1 MVLEGLQM
9 PRLLEIDKESLTD
22 TYGKFVLQPLE
33 RGFGVTVG
41 HGLRRVLV
49 SQIQGA
55 AIKSLS
61 VEGVQHE
68 FSIIEGIRE
77 DVPEIILNLKEVALR
92 YHGDEDRTLRIEAK
106 GPGKLTAKDLAVDS
120 SVEVMNPDLHIGTLG
135 KDANVVMDITV
146 GNGRGYVFS
155 DENKSAEQPIGT
167 IPMDSNFSPI
177 LKVNYI
183 IENARV
189 GRRTDY
195 DKLTLEVW
203 TDGSVGPE
211 DAVAQAAR
219 VLIEHFGLVANLEDE
234 PTPGSDEK
242 EADEETKRVARLLNT
257 QVEELEL
264 SVRSANCLRA
274 AGISTLKEMVS
285 KSEAEM
291 LKFRNF
297 GRKSLNELGDILTS
311 MDLAWGMDVSRYDD
325 VEVEEEAAGS
335 LAEEF

>member
-1 MVLEGLQM
+1 M
-9 PRLLEIDKESLTD
+9 
-22 TYGKFVLQPLE
+22 
-33 RGFGVTVG
+33 
-41 HGLRRVLV
+41 
-49 SQIQGA
+49 
-55 AIKSLS
+55 
-61 VEGVQHE
+61 
-68 FSIIEGIRE
+68 
-77 DVPEIILNLKEVALR
+77 
-92 YHGDEDRTLRIEAK
+92 
-106 GPGKLTAKDLAVDS
+106 
-120 SVEVMNPDLHIGTLG
+120 
-135 KDANVVMDITV
+135 
-146 GNGRGYVFS
+146 
-155 DENKSAEQPIGT
+155 
-167 IPMDSNFSPI
+167 
-177 LKVNYI
+177 
-183 IENARV
+183 
-189 GRRTDY
+189 
-195 DKLTLEVW
+195 TLEVW

-219 VLIEHFGLVANLEDE
+219 VLIEHLGLIANLEDE

-257 QVEELEL
+257 QVDELEL

-325 VEVEEEAAGS
+325 VEVEEEAAGP

>member
-1 MVLEGLQM
+1 MALEGIQM
-9 PRLLEIDKESLTD
+9 PRLLEIDRDSLTD
-22 TYGKFVLQPLE
+22 MYGKFTFQPLE

-61 VEGVQHE
+61 IEGVQHE
-68 FSIIEGIRE
+68 FSVVPGVRE
-77 DVPEIILNLKEVALR
+77 DVPEIVLNLKEVALR
-92 YHGDEDRTLRIEAK
+92 YHGEEDRVLRIEAK
-106 GPGKLTAKDLAVDS
+106 GAGEVTAKDLAVDS
-120 SVEVMNPDLHIGTLG
+120 SVEIMNPDLHIATLG
-135 KDANVVMDITV
+135 KDASLNMDLTV
-146 GNGRGYVFS
+146 GNGRGYVFAE
-155 DENKSAEQPIGT
+155 ENKVADQPIGT
-167 IPMDSNFSPI
+167 VPLDTNFSPV
-177 LKVNYI
+177 LKVNYD

-195 DKLTLEVW
+195 DRLTLEVW
-203 TDGSVGPE
+203 TDGSLGPE

-219 VLIEHFGLVANLEDE
+219 ILIEHLGLIANFEEE
-234 PTPGSDEK
+234 PSGSGEEK
-242 EADEETKRVARLLNT
+242 EVDEETKRVARLLAT
-257 QVEELEL
+257 QVDELEL

-274 AGISTLKEMVS
+274 AGISTLKELVS

-297 GRKSLNELGDILTS
+297 GRKSLNELGEILVS
-311 MDLAWGMDVSRYDD
+311 MELAWGMDVSKYDD
-325 VEVEEEAAGS
+325 VEIEEEPANS

>member
-1 MVLEGLQM
+1 MALEGLQM

-22 TYGKFVLQPLE
+22 TYGKFMLQPLE
-33 RGFGVTVG
+33 RGFGVTIG

-68 FSIIEGIRE
+68 FSVIEGVRE

-106 GPGKLTAKDLAVDS
+106 GPGELTAKDIAVDS
-120 SVEVMNPDLHIGTLG
+120 SVEVMNSDLHIGTLG
-135 KDANVVMDITV
+135 KDANVVLELTV
-146 GNGRGYVFS
+146 GNGRGYVFA
-155 DENKSAEQPIGT
+155 DENKTAEQPIGT
-167 IPMDSNFSPI
+167 IPIDSNFSPI
-177 LKVNYI
+177 LKVNYN

-219 VLIEHFGLVANLEDE
+219 VLIEHLGLIANLEDE
-234 PTPGSDEK
+234 PVQGTDDK
-242 EADEETKRVARLLNT
+242 EVDEETKRVARLLNT
-257 QVEELEL
+257 QVDELEL

-285 KSEAEM
+285 YSEAEM

-297 GRKSLNELGDILTS
+297 GRKSLTELGEILTT

-325 VEVEEEAAGS
+325 IEVEDEPAGS

>member
-1 MVLEGLQM
+1 MALEGLQM

-33 RGFGVTVG
+33 RGFGVTIG
-41 HGLRRVLV
+41 HSLRRVLM

-61 VEGVQHE
+61 VEGAQHE
-68 FSIIEGIRE
+68 FSVIEGVRE
-77 DVPEIILNLKEVALR
+77 DVPEIVLNLKEVALR
-92 YHGDEDRTLRIEAK
+92 YHGDEDRVLRIEAK
-106 GPGKLTAKDLAVDS
+106 GAGDLTAKDLAVDS
-120 SVEVMNPDLHIGTLG
+120 SVEVMNPDLHIATLG
-135 KDANVVMDITV
+135 KDAHVVMDLTV
-146 GNGRGYVFS
+146 GNGRGYVFAE
-155 DENKSAEQPIGT
+155 ENKNAEQPIGT
-167 IPMDSNFSPI
+167 IPLDANFSPI
-177 LKVNYI
+177 LKVNYD

-203 TDGSVGPE
+203 TDGAVGPE

-219 VLIEHFGLVANLEDE
+219 VMIEHLGLIANLEDE
-234 PTPGSDEK
+234 PSAGADEK
-242 EADEETKRVARLLNT
+242 EVDEETKRVARLLAT
-257 QVEELEL
+257 QVDELEL

-274 AGISTLKEMVS
+274 AGITTLKELVS

-297 GRKSLNELGDILTS
+297 GRKSLNELGEILEG
-311 MDLAWGMDVSRYDD
+311 MELAWGMDVSKYDD
-325 VEVEEEAAGS
+325 VEIEDEPAS

>member
-68 FSIIEGIRE
+68 FSMIEGVRE

>member
-1 MVLEGLQM
+1 MALEGLQM
-9 PRLLEIDKESLTD
+9 PRLLDIDKESLTD
-22 TYGKFVLQPLE
+22 TYGKFALQPLE
-33 RGFGVTVG
+33 RGFGVTIG
-41 HGLRRVLV
+41 HGLRRALV

-68 FSIIEGIRE
+68 FSVIKGVRE
-77 DVPEIILNLKEVALR
+77 DVPEIVLNLKEVALR
-92 YHGDEDRTLRIEAK
+92 FHGDEDRVLRVEAK
-106 GPGKLTAKDLAVDS
+106 GPGELKAKDLAVDA
-120 SVEVMNPDLHIGTLG
+120 SVEIMNPELHIGTLG
-135 KDANVVMDITV
+135 KDANVVMELTV
-146 GNGRGYVFS
+146 GNGRGYVFA

-177 LKVNYI
+177 LKVNYN

-219 VLIEHFGLVANLEDE
+219 VLIEHLGLIANLEDE
-234 PTPGSDEK
+234 PAQGSDEK
-242 EADEETKRVARLLNT
+242 EVDEETKRVARLLNT
-257 QVEELEL
+257 NVDELEL
-264 SVRSANCLRA
+264 TVRSANCLRA
-274 AGISTLKEMVS
+274 AGISTLKEMVQRT
-285 KSEAEM
+285 EAEM

-297 GRKSLNELGDILTS
+297 GRKSLKELGEILTT
-311 MDLAWGMDVSRYDD
+311 MDLAWGMDISRYED
-325 VEVEEEAAGS
+325 VEVEEEPAGS